1 MSKANFTA
9 TFSNGVTSNSHDAA
23 CFFQIMKDR
32 NKTADE
38 IQSCIDIG
46 RMCDPFKDWNE
57 IQRIA
62 DSLAQGGRQNA
73 AAGKKPRRGQ
83 QKESK

>member
-1 MSKANFTA
+1 MSFTA
-9 TFSNGVTSNSHDAA
+9 TFSNGVTTTSHDAA
-23 CFFQIMKDR
+23 CFFQIMKER
-32 NKTADE
+32 NKTAEE

-62 DSLAQGGRQNA
+62 DAVSGVQNPA
-73 AAGKKPRRGQ
+73 SKSKKSARVKKGI
-83 QKESK
+83 